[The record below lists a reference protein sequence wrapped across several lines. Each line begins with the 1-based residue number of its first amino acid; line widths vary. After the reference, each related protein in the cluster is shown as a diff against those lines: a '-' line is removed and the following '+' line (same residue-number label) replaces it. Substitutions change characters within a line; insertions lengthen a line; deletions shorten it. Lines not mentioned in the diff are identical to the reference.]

1 MIGPCISGPYD
12 GEIITMDK
20 DQFHAKDGSLYLW
33 LPILVDGKERTGVW
47 RHEYISD
54 GFAIDELVRG
64 YRRGNDGSAKA

>member
-1 MIGPCISGPYD
+1 MAHGPVIAGPLDGQRIDSPGECFVKD
-12 GEIITMDK
+12 GER
-20 DQFHAKDGSLYLW
+20 YLW

-64 YRRGNDGSAKA
+64 YRRGNDGSAQT